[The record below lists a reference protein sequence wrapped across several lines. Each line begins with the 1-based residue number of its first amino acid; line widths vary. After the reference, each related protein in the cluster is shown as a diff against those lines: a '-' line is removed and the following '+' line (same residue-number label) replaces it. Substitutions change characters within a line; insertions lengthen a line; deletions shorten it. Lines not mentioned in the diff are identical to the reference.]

1 MAVHTIN
8 WNPSTCWLQ
17 YSPLL
22 PFQVYSLILKRKI
35 SDNMGAFFILLAPL
49 FLPLPILASSDVAF
63 PLKVSLPKYNC
74 MLPPSVALILFR
86 NVYFLLQGRSSWT
99 KDGDCG
105 FFRRKS
111 QTCLCQLVSPLSILY
126 LLPVSNGVVLSLL
139 PLSFFL
145 GQLVSLLFL
154 FV

>member
-1 MAVHTIN
+1 MAVHTIKS
-8 WNPSTCWLQ
+8 NPSTCWLQ

-35 SDNMGAFFILLAPL
+35 SDNMGASFILLAPL
-49 FLPLPILASSDVAF
+49 FLLLPILASSDVAF
-63 PLKVSLPKYNC
+63 PLKVSLRKYNC
-74 MLPPSVALILFR
+74 MLLKTLPPSVALILFR

-111 QTCLCQLVSPLSILY
+111 QTCLCQLVT
-126 LLPVSNGVVLSLL
+126 
-139 PLSFFL
+139 
-145 GQLVSLLFL
+145 
-154 FV
+154 